1 MKEFKVKSSEEIAKL
16 NEEDNAKYFASLL
29 DWQTKSIEELTAKS
43 KEDGAKK
50 EELDAQIKELTS
62 ANITAMKSTLE
73 NQGGVIAKLV
83 KEVEAKTENEPV
95 TFKNA
100 IYTALT
106 EKADELK
113 TLAESSQK
121 NIRLEIKASQG
132 ASDITSGTDFA
143 DMLPG
148 VGQIATRQTFM
159 RSLFNQRNTN
169 KEYIK
174 YNDQESVVRDAKNVA
189 ACAASTHTSKITWQV
204 RTLQITKVRDY
215 VDVCIDMM
223 DDYEWVSG
231 EIRDLVSTDVALK
244 VDEGL
249 LLGTDVYPE
258 LNSVDAVASTFAAGS
273 YATSVQAPTLVDL
286 IQVASCQISDAGLN
300 NKFSANVALLN
311 PADKCLMTLEK
322 DANNYLIPNWIT
334 SDGMNIGAVRVITNS
349 LVPANEMYVMDSTK
363 GTVVSRRGTTVEFG
377 FENNDNF
384 EKELVT
390 VKAYER
396 LNFLVRNVDANAFM
410 HVPDIDAAII
420 AITKL

>member
-159 RSLFNQRNTN
+159 RSLFNQRNT
-169 KEYIK
+169 KF
-174 YNDQESVVRDAKNVA
+174 
-189 ACAASTHTSKITWQV
+189 STN
-204 RTLQITKVRDY
+204 L
-215 VDVCIDMM
+215 
-223 DDYEWVSG
+223 
-231 EIRDLVSTDVALK
+231 LVSPKSIT
-244 VDEGL
+244 
-249 LLGTDVYPE
+249 
-258 LNSVDAVASTFAAGS
+258 LNWQTNFR
-273 YATSVQAPTLVDL
+273 L
-286 IQVASCQISDAGLN
+286 
-300 NKFSANVALLN
+300 
-311 PADKCLMTLEK
+311 CL
-322 DANNYLIPNWIT
+322 
-334 SDGMNIGAVRVITNS
+334 
-349 LVPANEMYVMDSTK
+349 
-363 GTVVSRRGTTVEFG
+363 
-377 FENNDNF
+377 
-384 EKELVT
+384 
-390 VKAYER
+390 
-396 LNFLVRNVDANAFM
+396 
-410 HVPDIDAAII
+410 
-420 AITKL
+420 